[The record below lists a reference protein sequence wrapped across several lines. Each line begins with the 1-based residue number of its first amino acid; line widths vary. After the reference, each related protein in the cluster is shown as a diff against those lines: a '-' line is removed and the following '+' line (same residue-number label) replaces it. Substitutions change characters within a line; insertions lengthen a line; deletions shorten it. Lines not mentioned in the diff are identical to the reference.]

1 MQKSVVNFEV
11 KNICFFFFSSEPTK
25 SVQVKKSDNRMII
38 ASFVIGGLLVL
49 ALIILCTLC
58 ILLKIHKEKK
68 SHTLPFKDIKPINIK
83 SAEGNYRP
91 IRLRGFSSGGSGGSF
106 MPLLKPGSI
115 KSASDTTSGYGGE
128 MDGKYHAPDQ
138 SSNPAGIYLLKVN
151 YRNTRTRRRSSVF
164 IVDFEYIPHLVF
176 LFLTLNM

>member
-68 SHTLPFKDIKPINIK
+68 SHTLPLKDIKPINIK

-91 IRLRGFSSGGSGGSF
+91 IRVRGFSSGGSGGSF

-128 MDGKYHAPDQ
+128 MDGKYHGPDQ
-138 SSNPAGIYLLKVN
+138 SSNPAGIDLLKVN
-151 YRNTRTRRRSSVF
+151 YRNTRIRRRSSVF
-164 IVDFEYIPHLVF
+164 IVDFEHIPHLVF